1 MVTTKSMAT
10 WIEFG
15 SIFKRQLASLTTAPS
30 NISRQHLSKHI
41 SRHQRSYIVRHT
53 PLKSFDKP
61 IQSLEKPTLADR
73 SQNGSKSKSAR
84 SQAASTSLRRV
95 AAEAQRPRSNVVKGK
110 GSRRRIDRDADT
122 KDVKAYCATES
133 YDIASARELLRK
145 EGYEVDPLKND
156 LYPQDVLHLRTLE
169 AVHENG
175 EVQGE
180 GDVFIFS
187 SGSVVF
193 WNVPDAIAANLVS
206 KVLLPAATNK
216 HIIEEEDYQYLPDP
230 SRDHSVIIGDTI
242 VLGTRPSSSDQV
254 DTSNPDDTN
263 ATGAKIAY
271 SAALARSTKL
281 AALENSLSH
290 YFSTTRSIPSILS
303 SGSPL
308 RFSRA
313 FILRKTGEL
322 LSIRAQ
328 LNLYS
333 ELTDSLPDLFWDSPH
348 ELGLESY
355 YESLGKALDVGV
367 RIKVLNEKMDYA
379 SEIAAVLRERLSEKH
394 GTGLEWLIIGLISIE
409 VGFGIWEIWH
419 TRVVSAEDERTRELL
434 DAWLESQ
441 VAASKQ
447 P

>member
-1 MVTTKSMAT
+1 MASRKSIAT

-15 SIFKRQLASLTTAPS
+15 SIYKRRLATVAATLRHS
-30 NISRQHLSKHI
+30 SRQSLVKDI
-41 SRHQRSYIVRHT
+41 SGHRRPYVARTSPQ
-53 PLKSFDKP
+53 KP
-61 IQSLEKPTLADR
+61 LEKLPQDGENVTRADPTHNEPGR
-73 SQNGSKSKSAR
+73 KSAR
-84 SQAASTSLRRV
+84 SNAASTSLRRV
-95 AAEAQRPRSNVVKGK
+95 AAEAQRARGNVVKGK
-110 GSRRRIDRDADT
+110 GKKRHIDRHADT

-145 EGYEVDPLKND
+145 QGYEVDPLKDD
-156 LYPQDVLHLRTLE
+156 LYPQDVLHLQTLE
-169 AVHENG
+169 TSQDGG
-175 EVQGE
+175 ETQGE
-180 GDVFIFS
+180 GDIFIFS

-193 WNVPDAIAANLVS
+193 WNVPDAAATKLVS
-206 KVLLPAATNK
+206 EVLLPAAMNR
-216 HIIEEEDYQYLPDP
+216 HLLEEEDYQYFSDP

-242 VLGTRPSSSDQV
+242 VLGTKPSQDQADSD
-254 DTSNPDDTN
+254 SDTN

-355 YESLGKALDVGV
+355 YETLGKALDVGV

-419 TRVVSAEDERTRELL
+419 TRVVSAEDDRTRELL
-434 DAWLESQ
+434 ENWLESQ
-441 VAASKQ
+441 VAASKR